1 MQVSDVQRILER
13 GLNRIRHAFRGT
25 LTRVNNAPDLQL
37 VQGTGM
43 AGEAIQDN
51 ELWQQFGFS
60 SNPPAGTQFVV
71 LPIGGKTTQGV
82 ILATENGQFRF
93 KPLKTGEAVVFNAF
107 GDYVVLRDSRVT
119 EINCDTLLVK
129 AATKVRFE
137 TPAVET
143 PGTLH
148 ADGNITGGEN
158 ITATGDVA
166 DQGGTKTMASMRV
179 AHNGH
184 HHFEHDGPQCSLP
197 DLQA

>member
-1 MQVSDVQRILER
+1 MQVSDVQRIVER
-13 GLNRIRHAFRGT
+13 GLNRIRHAFRGVV
-25 LTRVNNAPDLQL
+25 TRVNNAPDLQL

-43 AGEAIQDN
+43 AGENLQDN
-51 ELWQQFGFS
+51 ELWQHFGFS
-60 SNPPAGTQFVV
+60 SNPPPGTQFVI

-82 ILATENGQFRF
+82 MIATENGQYRF

-148 ADGNITGGEN
+148 ADGNITGGAN
-158 ITATGDVA
+158 MTAAGDVG
-166 DQGGTKTMASMRV
+166 DQGGTKTMAGMRE
-179 AHNGH
+179 AHNTHRHTEQEGVLV
-184 HHFEHDGPQCSLP
+184 SLP
-197 DLQA
+197 NVLA